1 MVAESLRIA
10 LILAVA
16 TAAVGALAG
25 AATLGTPI
33 IIGLQKSEIRLHI
46 ARRRGHRG
54 ARLLADGLLI
64 LALVAGGGRRAA
76 AAPLAEVAV
85 APE

>member
-1 MVAESLRIA
+1 MCVV
-10 LILAVA
+10 LILAIPPV
-16 TAAVGALAG
+16 VVVALAG

-33 IIGLQKSEIRLHI
+33 IIGLQNQNQAYILQ
-46 ARRRGHRG
+46 G
-54 ARLLADGLLI
+54 AAATGALAFLADGLLI
-64 LALVAGGGRRAA
+64 LALVAGGGPRAAA